1 MNGRE
6 RAMRPAELEELLQ
19 KLESHR
25 RELVHQV
32 KEMTEEEAGRRP
44 SEGEWSA
51 KEQLVHL
58 AAFERLW
65 LEWAMKVRDESGSE
79 VGPPSPNPPAYPAA
93 EARSVDDLLQEL
105 ASARADTLAAIEGL
119 TDDELKRR
127 GKHLLFG
134 EMSVLQMLRSLYRHD
149 RMHMDQMA
157 GREGSFRAGGP
168 GGPRI

>member
-1 MNGRE
+1 
-6 RAMRPAELEELLQ
+6 MRPAELEDLLQ

-25 RELVHQV
+25 QKLVSQV
-32 KEMTEEEAGRRP
+32 QEMSEEEAGRRP
-44 SEGEWSA
+44 AEGEWSA

-65 LEWAMKVRDESGSE
+65 REWSMQVRDQPGCE
-79 VGPPSPNPPAYPAA
+79 VGPPPPNPPAYPEA
-93 EARSVDDLLQEL
+93 ESRSVADLLQEL
-105 ASARADTLAAIEGL
+105 ASARGDTLAAIEGL
-119 TDDELKRR
+119 TDDELNRR

-157 GREGSFRAGGP
+157 GREGSFRLRTP
-168 GGPRI
+168 GGPRT

>member
-1 MNGRE
+1 MP
-6 RAMRPAELEELLQ
+6 PAELQELLE

-25 RELVHQV
+25 QELVSQV
-32 KEMTEEEAGRRP
+32 QGMTEEDAGRR
-44 SEGEWSA
+44 SGRDWSA

-65 LEWAMKVRDESGSE
+65 LGWAMSVRDDPGCE
-79 VGPPSPNPPAYPAA
+79 VGPPPPNPPAYPEAETAA
-93 EARSVDDLLQEL
+93 IADLLREL
-105 ASARADTLAAIEGL
+105 ASARSDTLAAIEGL

-157 GREGSFRAGGP
+157 GREPSFRP
-168 GGPRI
+168 GGARA

>member
-1 MNGRE
+1 
-6 RAMRPAELEELLQ
+6 MRPAELEELLP

-25 RELVHQV
+25 GELVRQV
-32 KEMTEEEAGRRP
+32 QEMGEEEAGRRP
-44 SEGEWSA
+44 AEGEWSA

-65 LEWAMKVRDESGSE
+65 REWSMQVRDEPGCQ
-79 VGPPSPNPPAYPAA
+79 VGPPPPNPPAYPEA
-93 EARSVDDLLQEL
+93 ESRSVADLLQEL
-105 ASARADTLAAIEGL
+105 ASARGDTLAAIEGL
-119 TDDELKRR
+119 TDDELNRR

-157 GREGSFRAGGP
+157 GREGSFRLRTP
-168 GGPRI
+168 GGPRT

>member
-1 MNGRE
+1 V
-6 RAMRPAELEELLQ
+6 RPAELEELLQ
-19 KLESHR
+19 RLGSHR
-25 RELVHQV
+25 REFVHQV
-32 KEMTEEEAGRRP
+32 QEMTEEEANRRP
-44 SEGEWSA
+44 AEGGWSA

-65 LEWAMKVRDESGSE
+65 LEWAMKVRDEAGCE
-79 VGPPSPNPPAYPAA
+79 VGPPSPNPPAYPEA
-93 EARSVDDLLQEL
+93 ETRSVADLLQEL

-134 EMSVLQMLRSLYRHD
+134 EMSVLQMLRSLYRHE

-157 GREGSFRAGGP
+157 GREASFRPGAP

>member
-1 MNGRE
+1 
-6 RAMRPAELEELLQ
+6 MRPAELEELLQ
-19 KLESHR
+19 KLESNR

-32 KEMTEEEAGRRP
+32 EEMTEEEAGRRP
-44 SEGEWSA
+44 AESEWSA

-65 LEWAMKVRDESGSE
+65 LEWAMKVRDEPGCV
-79 VGPPSPNPPAYPAA
+79 VGPPSPNPPAYPEA
-93 EARSVDDLLQEL
+93 EARSVADLLREL
-105 ASARADTLAAIEGL
+105 ASARASTVAAIDGL

-157 GREGSFRAGGP
+157 GREASFRPGAP